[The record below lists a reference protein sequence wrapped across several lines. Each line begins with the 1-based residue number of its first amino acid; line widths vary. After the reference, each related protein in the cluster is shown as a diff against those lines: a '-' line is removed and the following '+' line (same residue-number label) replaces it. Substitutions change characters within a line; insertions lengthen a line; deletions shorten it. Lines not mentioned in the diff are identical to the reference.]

1 MTPIEIRCLR
11 DDWLRFHG
19 DHLPDMDEADR
30 AVSRDVLRLLARY
43 GRWTQ
48 ANGPCEA
55 CGGEGV
61 IDGLVIGDS
70 IRTEPCR
77 RCKGTGITKGTLP

>member
-19 DHLPDMDEADR
+19 DHLLDMDEPDR

-43 GRWTQ
+43 GRIPPAITT
-48 ANGPCEA
+48 CEA
-55 CGGEGV
+55 CGGEGW

-70 IRTEPCR
+70 IRTEKCR
-77 RCKGTGITKGTLP
+77 ACAGTGITKGTQ